1 MVEVNIQMLSL
12 FSERLEFSL
21 MNLRNGQKLDGLYLL
36 AKLSS
41 YLTLAPRLNGAD
53 EVP

>member
-1 MVEVNIQMLSL
+1 MVEVNVQMLSL

-21 MNLRNGQKLDGLYLL
+21 MNLRNGQRLDCLYLL
-36 AKLSS
+36 AKLLS